1 MADEEIVYGGR
12 IGAKVTY
19 GRTVGGDLVPLMV
32 DDDGKVSIAESGLP
46 SGAATSAKQDDLI
59 TAVGGKAAK
68 IQIEITRP
76 ANTTPAYEAN
86 TAIADAAPSVTTH
99 LLANMARANGG
110 SGRIVRAA
118 IMTDNVS
125 WTQAVNLVIYKAAP
139 AGGFIADKGA
149 YNDKY
154 ADKAS
159 IVGTIRFPGFVP
171 MGAGAAGGIR
181 VAVANGEYLAY
192 ECAAGSK
199 DLYFQIWQ
207 TGTPTPASAQKFFVV
222 LDVEKD

>member
-12 IGAKVTY
+12 IGAKVAY
-19 GRTVGGDLVPLMV
+19 GRTAGGDLVPLMV
-32 DDDGKVSIAESGLP
+32 DDDGKVSIAGSGLP
-46 SGAATSAKQDDLI
+46 SGAAT
-59 TAVGGKAAK
+59 GGQAAQV
-68 IQIEITRP
+68 QIEITRP
-76 ANTTPAYEAN
+76 ADTTQYAAN

-139 AGGFIADKGA
+139 ADGFIADKGA
-149 YNDKY
+149 YDDKY

-159 IVGTIRFPGFVP
+159 IVGTIQFPGFVP

-181 VAVANGEYLAY
+181 VAVAKGEYLAY

>member
-1 MADEEIVYGGR
+1 MVNARNPLSVRALLGTLNGL
-12 IGAKVTY
+12 V
-19 GRTVGGDLVPLMV
+19 GDLTT
-32 DDDGKVSIAESGLP
+32 
-46 SGAATSAKQDDLI
+46 AA
-59 TAVGGKAAK
+59 GGQAAQV
-68 IQIEITRP
+68 QIEITRP
-76 ANTTPAYEAN
+76 ADTTQYAAN

-149 YNDKY
+149 YDDKY

-159 IVGTIRFPGFVP
+159 IVGTIQFPGFVP
-171 MGAGAAGGIR
+171 MGAGDAGGIR
-181 VAVANGEYLAY
+181 VAVAKGEYLAY

>member
-19 GRTVGGDLVPLMV
+19 GRTVGGDLVPLLV
-32 DDDGKVSIAESGLP
+32 DDDGKVSIAGSGLP

-76 ANTTPAYEAN
+76 ADTTQYAAN
-86 TAIADAAPSVTTH
+86 TAIADAEPSATTH

-118 IMTDNVS
+118 IYTDNVS

-139 AGGFIADKGA
+139 ADGFIADKGA
-149 YNDKY
+149 YDDKY

-159 IVGTIRFPGFVP
+159 IVGTIQFPGFVP

-181 VAVANGEYLAY
+181 VAVAKGEYLAY

>member
-19 GRTVGGDLVPLMV
+19 GRTVGGDLVPLLV
-32 DDDGKVSIAESGLP
+32 DDDGKVSIAGSGLP
-46 SGAATSAKQDDLI
+46 SGAAT
-59 TAVGGKAAK
+59 GGQAAK

-76 ANTTPAYEAN
+76 ANTTPAYGAN
-86 TAIADAAPSVTTH
+86 TAIADAEPSVATH

-118 IMTDNVS
+118 IYTDNVS

-139 AGGFIADKGA
+139 ADGFIADKGA
-149 YNDKY
+149 YDDKY

-159 IVGTIRFPGFVP
+159 IVGTIQFPGFVP

-181 VAVANGEYLAY
+181 VAVAKGEYLAY